1 MFDNACKF
9 LAENFSED
17 YATWLLGRPVTLTKL
32 SPTEL
37 SLEPI
42 RADSLILEQ
51 SEDLVLHLEF
61 QTEPDETMGFRMLDY
76 RVRVY
81 RRFPLKTM
89 HQVVIYLK
97 RTKSALVYQD
107 SFQLGATTHHYR
119 VIRLWEQSSDLFL
132 TSPGLLPLAILTQC
146 EEPTTRLREVA
157 KGLDKIEKQGV
168 RANLMAAT
176 AVFAG
181 LVMEPEMI
189 KTILRSDI
197 MKESAFYQEILQEGL
212 QKGLQK
218 GLQEGLQEG
227 LQKGLQKGRQEGRQE
242 GLLEGKLETIP
253 LLKKLGLSIAEIAE
267 ELDIDVALVN
277 QFVANQ
283 NN

>member
-97 RTKSALVYQD
+97 PTQSALVYQD
-107 SFQLGATTHHYR
+107 IFQLGETIHRYR
-119 VIRLWEQSSDLFL
+119 VIRLWEQSSEVFL
-132 TSPGLLPLAILTQC
+132 KKGGLLPLAILTKS
-146 EEPTTRLREVA
+146 EEQIIRLREVA
-157 KGLDKIEKQGV
+157 QRLDTIENQGM

-189 KTILRSDI
+189 KTILRNDI
-197 MKESAFYQEILQEGL
+197 MKESAFYQDILQEG
-212 QKGLQK
+212 
-218 GLQEGLQEG
+218 
-227 LQKGLQKGRQEGRQE
+227 R
-242 GLLEGKLETIP
+242 LEGKLEGRLEGKLEGKLEVAQQ
-253 LLKKLGLSIAEIAE
+253 LLQLGMSLSQVAQVTGFSEQ
-267 ELDIDVALVN
+267 ELQQSLSG
-277 QFVANQ
+277 
-283 NN
+283 

>member
-1 MFDNACKF
+1 MFDNVSKF
-9 LAENFSED
+9 LAENFSQD

-51 SEDLVLHLEF
+51 SEDLILHLEF

-97 RTKSALVYQD
+97 PTKSALVYQD
-107 SFQLGATTHHYR
+107 NFQLGETSHRYR
-119 VIRLWEQSSDLFL
+119 VIRLWEESTELFL
-132 TSPGLLPLAILTQC
+132 SSPGLLPLAVLSKSSDPTIILRKVAQSLKTISDNN
-146 EEPTTRLREVA
+146 LR
-157 KGLDKIEKQGV
+157 Q
-168 RANLMAAT
+168 NLTAAT
-176 AVFAG
+176 AVFGG
-181 LVMEPEMI
+181 LVVKPDI
-189 KTILRSDI
+189 VKTILRSQF
-197 MKESAFYQEILQEGL
+197 MKESAVYQEILQEGR
-212 QKGLQK
+212 
-218 GLQEGLQEG
+218 QEGLQMG
-227 LQKGLQKGRQEGRQE
+227 K
-242 GLLEGKLETIP
+242 LEGKLETIP
-253 LLKKLGLSIAEIAE
+253 LLTKLGLSIAEIAE
-267 ELDIDVALVN
+267 ELEIDVALVN

>member
-1 MFDNACKF
+1 MFDNVSKF

-97 RTKSALVYQD
+97 RTKSAVVYQD

-168 RANLMAAT
+168 KANLMAAT

>member
-1 MFDNACKF
+1 MFDNVSKF

-212 QKGLQK
+212 QEGLQK

>member
-1 MFDNACKF
+1 MFDNICKF
-9 LAENFSED
+9 LAENFSFI
-17 YATWLLGRPVTLTKL
+17 LCHLVGRPVTLTKL

-61 QTEPDETMGFRMLDY
+61 QTEPDENMGFRMLDY

-89 HQVVIYLK
+89 YQVVIYLK
-97 RTKSALVYQD
+97 PTKSALVYQD
-107 SFQLGATTHHYR
+107 SLQFGETSHRYR

-132 TSPGLLPLAILTQC
+132 NSLGLLPLAVLTQSSDP
-146 EEPTTRLREVA
+146 ELKLRQVAEVLETITDSRV
-157 KGLDKIEKQGV
+157 K
-168 RANLMAAT
+168 ANLMTAT
-176 AVFAG
+176 SVFSG
-181 LVMEPEMI
+181 LVLKSELI
-189 KTILRSDI
+189 KTILRSEI
-197 MKESAFYQEILQEGL
+197 MKESAVYQEILQEGEQRGL
-212 QKGLQK
+212 LKGKLDGK
-218 GLQEGLQEG
+218 
-227 LQKGLQKGRQEGRQE
+227 
-242 GLLEGKLETIP
+242 LEGKLETIP
-253 LLKKLGLSIAEIAE
+253 LLKRLGLSIAEIAE

>member
-1 MFDNACKF
+1 MFDNLCKF

-61 QTEPDETMGFRMLDY
+61 QTEPDENMGFRMLDY

-81 RRFPLKTM
+81 RRFPTKIM

-97 RTKSALVYQD
+97 PTKSALVYQD
-107 SFQLGATTHHYR
+107 SFQVGETNHRYR
-119 VIRLWEQSSDLFL
+119 VIRLWEESSDLFL
-132 TSPGLLPLAILTQC
+132 KSRGLLSLAVLTKSQDA
-146 EEPTTRLREVA
+146 TVRLREIA
-157 KGLDKIEKQGV
+157 KVLDKIEDK
-168 RANLMAAT
+168 RLKSNLMAAT

-181 LVMEPEMI
+181 LVIKPEII
-189 KTILRSDI
+189 KTILKSDI
-197 MKESAFYQEILQEGL
+197 MKESAFYQEILQEGKL
-212 QKGLQK
+212 
-218 GLQEGLQEG
+218 
-227 LQKGLQKGRQEGRQE
+227 EGRQE
-242 GLLEGKLETIP
+242 GKLEGRQEGKLEGRQEGKLEGRQEGKLEVAQQ
-253 LLKKLGLSIAEIAE
+253 LLQLGMSVVQVAQVTGLSEQ
-267 ELDIDVALVN
+267 ELRQGLSL
-277 QFVANQ
+277 
-283 NN
+283 

>member
-1 MFDNACKF
+1 MFDNVCKF

-61 QTEPDETMGFRMLDY
+61 QTEPDEKMGFRMLDY

-81 RRFPLKTM
+81 RRFPNKTM

-97 RTKSALVYQD
+97 QTKSTLVYHD
-107 SFQLGATTHHYR
+107 NFQLGETTHRYQ

-132 TSPGLLPLAILTQC
+132 KSSGLLPLAVLTQSSDP
-146 EEPTTRLREVA
+146 ELKLRQVAEV
-157 KGLDKIEKQGV
+157 LETIPDN
-168 RANLMAAT
+168 NLRQNLTAAT
-176 AVFAG
+176 AVFRG
-181 LVMEPEMI
+181 LVLKPDI
-189 KTILRSDI
+189 VKTILRSEI
-197 MKESAFYQEILQEGL
+197 MKESAAYQEILQE
-212 QKGLQK
+212 
-218 GLQEGLQEG
+218 
-227 LQKGLQKGRQEGRQE
+227 GRQEGRQE
-242 GLLEGKLETIP
+242 GLLEGKLKTIP
-253 LLKKLGLSIAEIAE
+253 LLRKLGLSIAEIAK
-267 ELDIDVALVN
+267 ELEIDVALVN

>member
-1 MFDNACKF
+1 
-9 LAENFSED
+9 
-17 YATWLLGRPVTLTKL
+17 
-32 SPTEL
+32 
-37 SLEPI
+37 
-42 RADSLILEQ
+42 
-51 SEDLVLHLEF
+51 
-61 QTEPDETMGFRMLDY
+61 MLDY

-212 QKGLQK
+212 Q
-218 GLQEGLQEG
+218 EG
-227 LQKGLQKGRQEGRQE
+227 LQKGLQKGRQE

>member
-97 RTKSALVYQD
+97 PTKSALVYQD
-107 SFQLGATTHHYR
+107 SFQLGETIHRYR
-119 VIRLWEQSSDLFL
+119 VIRLWEQSSEVFL
-132 TSPGLLPLAILTQC
+132 KKGGLLPLAILTKS
-146 EEPTTRLREVA
+146 EEQIIRLREVA
-157 KGLDKIEKQGV
+157 QRLDTIENQGM

-189 KTILRSDI
+189 KTILRNDI
-197 MKESAFYQEILQEGL
+197 MKESAFYQDILQEG
-212 QKGLQK
+212 
-218 GLQEGLQEG
+218 
-227 LQKGLQKGRQEGRQE
+227 R
-242 GLLEGKLETIP
+242 LEGKLEGRLEGKLEGKLEVAQQ
-253 LLKKLGLSIAEIAE
+253 LLQLGMSLSQVAQVTGFSEQ
-267 ELDIDVALVN
+267 ELQQSLSG
-277 QFVANQ
+277 
-283 NN
+283 

>member
-97 RTKSALVYQD
+97 PTKSALVYKD
-107 SFQLGATTHHYR
+107 SFQLGETIHRYR
-119 VIRLWEQSSDLFL
+119 VIRLWEQSSEVFL
-132 TSPGLLPLAILTQC
+132 KKGGLLPLAILTKS
-146 EEPTTRLREVA
+146 EEQIIRLREVA
-157 KGLDKIEKQGV
+157 QRLDTIENQGM

-189 KTILRSDI
+189 KTILRNDI
-197 MKESAFYQEILQEGL
+197 MKESAFYQDILQEG
-212 QKGLQK
+212 
-218 GLQEGLQEG
+218 
-227 LQKGLQKGRQEGRQE
+227 R
-242 GLLEGKLETIP
+242 LEGKLEGRLEGKLEGKLEVAQQ
-253 LLKKLGLSIAEIAE
+253 LLQLGMSLSQVAQVTGFSEQ
-267 ELDIDVALVN
+267 ELQQSLSG
-277 QFVANQ
+277 
-283 NN
+283 

>member
-1 MFDNACKF
+1 MITPA
-9 LAENFSED
+9 NFSPKAFLLY

-61 QTEPDETMGFRMLDY
+61 QTEPDEKMGFRMLDY

-97 RTKSALVYQD
+97 KTKSPLVYQD
-107 SFQLGATTHHYR
+107 SFQAGETIHHYR
-119 VIRLWEQSSDLFL
+119 VIRLWEQSSEVFL
-132 TSPGLLPLAILTQC
+132 KKGGLLPLAILTKS
-146 EEPTTRLREVA
+146 EEQIIRLREVA
-157 KGLDKIEKQGV
+157 KELDKIENQRM

-181 LVMEPEMI
+181 LVMKPEMI

-197 MKESAFYQEILQEGL
+197 MKESAFYQDIL
-212 QKGLQK
+212 
-218 GLQEGLQEG
+218 
-227 LQKGLQKGRQEGRQE
+227 QEGRQE
-242 GLLEGKLETIP
+242 GRLEGEREGKLKVARQ
-253 LLKKLGLSIAEIAE
+253 LLQLGMSLAQVAQVTGLSEQ
-267 ELDIDVALVN
+267 ELGQGLSL
-277 QFVANQ
+277 
-283 NN
+283 